1 MPPSPFRRL
10 LSISLLGLAGS
21 IAAAEPAEPRPAYLD
36 AAQPLEARV
45 EDLLSRLTLEEKLS
59 LVHAD
64 SKFTTAAIPRLG
76 VPRRWLSDGPHG
88 VREDVGPDTWKIA
101 GRTDDFAT
109 AMPVLIGLAAT
120 WNTGMARLY
129 GEVIGAE
136 ARKRGK
142 DILLAPGVN
151 IQRTPLN
158 GRTSEYFGE
167 DPFLA
172 ATLVVPYIHALQAQD
187 VAACVKHFAANNQE
201 VERNTINV
209 EMDERTLREIYLPAF
224 QAAVQQGGV
233 WSVMGAYN
241 KFRGQFACHND
252 YLLNQV
258 LKGEWGFKGLVVSDW
273 NGTHDTREAV
283 FNGLDL
289 EMGTDG
295 GTHEGAAVTGPK
307 RPVDKNPYENYYLA
321 GAYRD
326 GLNSGEFPLATL
338 DDKARR
344 NLRVMIATKLFDGRK
359 EGALNTKAHQKAA
372 REVAEESI
380 VLLKNEG
387 GALPLRAASLKSIA
401 VIGENATRLHAYGGD
416 SARIKALYEI
426 SPLEG
431 ILRQLGGTINVT
443 YSPGYRKDAPAD
455 LIEKAVAAAQAAD
468 VAIVFGG
475 LIHER
480 PFDCEGADRTDLVL
494 PWGQDELIRRV
505 VAANPRTIVV
515 MVSGSPVAMDA
526 WLPQVPAVVQ
536 AWYGGTESGT
546 ALARVLFGDVNP
558 SGKLPCTY
566 PRRLE
571 DIGAHALGAYPG
583 KNGTVTYTEGMLVGY
598 RWFDAKRIEPLFP
611 FGHGLSYTTFRYSN
625 LRLAPG
631 TDPKGRVLTV
641 ECDITN
647 TGSAAGAE
655 VVQVYLHQANPSLPR
670 PPKELKGFSK
680 VTLKPGET
688 KTVAI
693 ALDQR
698 AFSFYDPARRGW
710 VAEADKFTVQ
720 VGASSRDLRLEA
732 VFELKTAMT
741 GQ

>member
-1 MPPSPFRRL
+1 MSPSPYRRTGFL
-10 LSISLLGLAGS
+10 AFLSLAGAL
-21 IAAAEPAEPRPAYLD
+21 AAAEPRPVYLD
-36 AAQPLEARV
+36 ASQPLEARV
-45 EDLLSRLTLEEKLS
+45 EDLLGRLTLEEKLS

-76 VPRRWLSDGPHG
+76 LPRRWLSDGPHG
-88 VREDVGPDTWKIA
+88 VREDVGPDTWEIA

-109 AMPVLIGLAAT
+109 CMPVLIGLAAT
-120 WNTGMARLY
+120 WNPETARRY
-129 GEVIGAE
+129 GDVIGAE

-142 DILLAPGVN
+142 DILLGPGVN

-158 GRTSEYFGE
+158 GRTSEYLGE

-172 ATLVVPYIHALQAQD
+172 AQLVVPYIHGLQAND
-187 VAACVKHFAANNQE
+187 VAACVKHYAANNQE

-224 QAAVQQGGV
+224 QAAVQEGGV

-252 YLLNQV
+252 YLLNRI
-258 LKGEWGFKGLVVSDW
+258 LKNEWGFKGLVVSDW

-289 EMGTDG
+289 EMGTNG
-295 GTHEGAAVTGPK
+295 GTHQGAAIKPAPGAAK
-307 RPVDKNPYENYYLA
+307 RNPYESYYLA
-321 GAYRD
+321 SAFRD
-326 GLNSGEFPLATL
+326 GLASGVYPMALL

-380 VLLKNEG
+380 VLLKNDG
-387 GALPLRAASLKSIA
+387 AALPLRADAIKSLA

-431 ILRQLGGTINVT
+431 ILRRLGGTINVT
-443 YSPGYRKDAPAD
+443 YSPGYRKDAPAT
-455 LIEKAVAAAQAAD
+455 LIAQAVAAARAAD

-480 PFDCEGADRTDLVL
+480 PFDCEGADRTDLTL
-494 PWGQDELIRRV
+494 PWGQDELIRQV
-505 VAANPRTIVV
+505 IAANPRTIVV
-515 MVSGSPVAMDA
+515 MISGSPVAMDA
-526 WLPQVPAVVQ
+526 WLPQAPAVVQ

-566 PRRLE
+566 PRQLA

-583 KNGTVTYTEGMLVGY
+583 KNGTVEYTEGLLVGY
-598 RWFDAKRIEPLFP
+598 RWFDAKNIAPLFP
-611 FGHGLSYTTFRYSN
+611 FGHGLSYTTFKYSG
-625 LRLAPG
+625 LRLVPG
-631 TDPKGRVLTV
+631 TDPTGPILTV
-641 ECDITN
+641 ECTITN
-647 TGSAAGAE
+647 TGSRAGAE
-655 VVQVYLHQANPSLPR
+655 IAQVYLHQAKPSLPR
-670 PPKELKGFSK
+670 PPKELKGFGK
-680 VTLKPGET
+680 VMLQPGES
-688 KTVAI
+688 KTVSI
-693 ALDQR
+693 KLDRR
-698 AFSFYDPARRGW
+698 AFAFYDPAQSGW
-710 VAEADKFTVQ
+710 IAEADDFTVH
-720 VGASSRDLRLEA
+720 VGASSRDLRLEGTFRLPA
-732 VFELKTAMT
+732 PIAKF
-741 GQ
+741 